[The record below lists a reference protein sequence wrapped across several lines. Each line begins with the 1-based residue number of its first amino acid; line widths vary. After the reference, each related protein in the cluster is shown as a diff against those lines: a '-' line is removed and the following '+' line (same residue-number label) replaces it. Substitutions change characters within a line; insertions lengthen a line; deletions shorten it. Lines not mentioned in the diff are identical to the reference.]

1 MANDELPKKL
11 PVWTSR
17 TAWPQTFEGTNKTYI
32 GGIGSAQDR
41 RPSPRE
47 RLVDTL
53 FSIYGDDFE
62 ARKQVEN
69 IMTYVDASPAA
80 VPLGAYDATRAIGEG
95 RYTDAIIP
103 GITAA
108 TPFLSKPAKLVKDA
122 ILRRHTAG
130 EIIEDLTNSK
140 PPEPTHNLGETPNG
154 QISSAADPALEQKPL
169 SIQAANGIIDR
180 ENPGDIEFTVP
191 KMPWERS
198 SPWVAPHPPASR
210 PPRDFALDYPN
221 GAAADEEGFLERD
234 IEGLPLTSYYT
245 VGRRKAHAKDHVLSP
260 HDINWFLDR
269 HLGATIV
276 RTPENQLIPGT
287 VGQVRTGDNGLPLVK
302 VWDKL
307 PPDQTNTVVAHE
319 LGHILDEYA
328 GRVPTEGLDDELNML
343 YSELATGRSGL
354 PFLLPEMRGYPDH
367 AVPREKMAEAFRAYL
382 TDANMIKTI
391 APKTAAA
398 LRKLNRLPFFS
409 KHLHFNGIPIG
420 LIAGAGATAVMGKG
434 SETQA
439 HQPDADFNMA
449 TQDTKSGFRTIA
461 AALKARGSN
470 EPPNQK
476 PISPG
481 LGSIARAIFG
491 RADAYGDPR

>member
-1 MANDELPKKL
+1 MANDELSKKL
-11 PVWTSR
+11 PVRTSR
-17 TAWPQTFEGTNKTYI
+17 PAWPQTFEGKNQTYI

-47 RLVDTL
+47 RLVDSL
-53 FSIYGDDFE
+53 FSIYSDDFQ
-62 ARKQVEN
+62 ARKRVEN

-108 TPFLSKPAKLVKDA
+108 APFLGKPAKSVKDA
-122 ILRRHTAG
+122 IRRRHTAG

-154 QISSAADPALEQKPL
+154 QISSA
-169 SIQAANGIIDR
+169 
-180 ENPGDIEFTVP
+180 
-191 KMPWERS
+191 
-198 SPWVAPHPPASR
+198 
-210 PPRDFALDYPN
+210 
-221 GAAADEEGFLERD
+221 
-234 IEGLPLTSYYT
+234 
-245 VGRRKAHAKDHVLSP
+245 
-260 HDINWFLDR
+260 
-269 HLGATIV
+269 
-276 RTPENQLIPGT
+276 

-343 YSELATGRSGL
+343 YSELATGRSGP
-354 PFLLPEMRGYPDH
+354 PFLLPEMRGYPDY

-409 KHLHFNGIPIG
+409 KYLQFNGIPIG
-420 LIAGAGATAVMGKG
+420 LIAGSTALMGKA

-491 RADAYGDPR
+491 RAGAYGDPR